1 MNTLDAGLAAAPRN
15 PWLREI
21 RYEFLRLLRTPGFAL
36 PTLLFPPMFYAL
48 FALLLPMGR
57 SGGWQAAHYLL
68 ATYTVF
74 GVMAPGLFG
83 FGVTVAVERE
93 QGWLRLKRAAPMPAG
108 AWLLAKAVMAV
119 AFALLV
125 FAIMAALAAGAGGV
139 RLPATAWLALAAVAG
154 LGVLPFCA
162 AGLWIGLVAG
172 AQGAPAI
179 VNLVYL
185 PMAFLS
191 GLWFPLM
198 LLPAPVQ
205 AAAPLWPAYH
215 LGQLALAAVGQ
226 GSAGAPALH
235 ALALLGF
242 GAVFAALAAA
252 ALRRAS

>member
-1 MNTLDAGLAAAPRN
+1 MTTLSPGAAAPRN
-15 PWLREI
+15 PWLREV

-36 PTLLFPPMFYAL
+36 PTLLFPPMFYVL

-57 SGGWQAAHYLL
+57 SGNWQAAHYLL

-83 FGVTVAVERE
+83 FGATVAVERE

-139 RLPATAWLALAAVAG
+139 RLPASAWLALAAVAG

-162 AGLWIGLVAG
+162 AGLWIGLVAS
-172 AQGAPAI
+172 AQAAPAI

-205 AAAPLWPAYH
+205 AMAPLWPAYH

-226 GSAGAPALH
+226 GSASAPALH
-235 ALALLGF
+235 ALALFAF
-242 GAVFAALAAA
+242 GAAFAALAAR
-252 ALRRAS
+252 ALRRA

>member
-1 MNTLDAGLAAAPRN
+1 
-15 PWLREI
+15 
-21 RYEFLRLLRTPGFAL
+21 
-36 PTLLFPPMFYAL
+36 MFYVL

-83 FGVTVAVERE
+83 FGATVAVERE

-108 AWLLAKAVMAV
+108 AWLLAKATMAV
-119 AFALLV
+119 GFALMV

-162 AGLWIGLVAG
+162 AGLWIGLVAS
-172 AQGAPAI
+172 AQAAPAI

-205 AAAPLWPAYH
+205 ALAPLWPAYH
-215 LGQLALAAVGQ
+215 LGQLGLAAVGQ
-226 GSAGAPALH
+226 GSASAPMLH
-235 ALALLGF
+235 VLALLAF
-242 GAVFAALAAA
+242 GSVFAVLATR
-252 ALRRAS
+252 ALRRA

>member
-1 MNTLDAGLAAAPRN
+1 MNILADAVATAPRN
-15 PWLREI
+15 PWAREI

-36 PTLLFPPMFYAL
+36 PTLLFPPMFYVL

-57 SGGWQAAHYLL
+57 SGNWQAAHYLL

-83 FGVTVAVERE
+83 FGATVAVERE

-119 AFALLV
+119 GFALLV

-139 RLPATAWLALAAVAG
+139 RLPASAWLALAAVAG

-162 AGLWIGLVAG
+162 AGLWIGLVAS
-172 AQGAPAI
+172 AQAAPAI

-205 AAAPLWPAYH
+205 AMAPLWPAYH

-226 GSAGAPALH
+226 GSSSAPALH
-235 ALALLGF
+235 ALALLAF
-242 GAVFAALAAA
+242 GGVFAGLAAR
-252 ALRRAS
+252 ALRRA

>member
-1 MNTLDAGLAAAPRN
+1 MNAPTAAAAPAPRN
-15 PWLREI
+15 PWLAEI
-21 RYEFLRLLRTPGFAL
+21 RYEFLRQLRSPGFAL
-36 PTLLFPPMFYAL
+36 PTLLFPPMFYLL
-48 FALLLPMGR
+48 FAVLMPMGR

-83 FGVTVAVERE
+83 FGATVAVERE

-108 AWLLAKAVMAV
+108 AWLLAKAAMAV
-119 AFALLV
+119 AFALLI
-125 FAIMAALAAGAGGV
+125 FSIMAALAAGVAGV
-139 RLPATAWLALAAVAG
+139 CLPAPSWLALAAVAA

-162 AGLWIGLVAG
+162 AGLWIGLVAS
-172 AQGAPAI
+172 AQAAPAI

-185 PMAFLS
+185 PMAFLG

-198 LLPAPVQ
+198 LLPAAVQ

-226 GSAGAPALH
+226 GSAQAPALH
-235 ALALLGF
+235 ALALLAF
-242 GAVFAALAAA
+242 GLLFGWLA
-252 ALRRAS
+252 RRALLRA